1 MEDIDKR
8 KVTIR
13 LEVRQLE
20 TIQLALSVSN
30 WPGAQDLANQIRIY
44 LKRVKDEEAVKGLE
58 RIFGKR
64 W

>member
-58 RIFGKR
+58 RIFGKV